1 MKRVIERGPSTEKRV
16 DSMHT
21 TRTTSCMRCAA
32 KVLNELTISPA
43 AEQSKTYMEG
53 VPTHDWRSYRLK
65 GMYWV

>member
-1 MKRVIERGPSTEKRV
+1 
-16 DSMHT
+16 
-21 TRTTSCMRCAA
+21 MRCAA